1 MKQSESS
8 QPHYNHGTQEIN
20 LERTQLLPALGI
32 NELRLNMMGRPRER
46 GAEKV
51 VSLDDNALVEHEN
64 VTG

>member
-1 MKQSESS
+1 
-8 QPHYNHGTQEIN
+8 
-20 LERTQLLPALGI
+20 
-32 NELRLNMMGRPRER
+32 MMGRPRER

>member
-1 MKQSESS
+1 MDEVVWEP
-8 QPHYNHGTQEIN
+8 QPHLSWHSEIN